1 MSTVVKHVEFLLAQW
16 RVNLSSAMAY
26 KASFLTQSL
35 FMILNDI
42 LLLFLWYVLLHNFPD
57 IGGWGMSEIWLM
69 YGLSAGG
76 YGLTAM
82 LFGNVFELSHIIS
95 EGQLDYYL
103 ALPKNVLLHA
113 LASRTQFS
121 AVGDLAFGLVMG
133 YLGCRAVGAS
143 FLLFLC
149 FLLTAALILAAFYV
163 ILGSLA
169 FFLGRSEAIS
179 QQVGQSIVTFGM
191 YPGGIYQG
199 VAKFIVMFVIPA
211 AFMVHLPVELL
222 RSFSLPGLMTVI
234 LATVTSWLLALMV
247 FSSGLKRYESGNQIT
262 MRG

>member
-1 MSTVVKHVEFLLAQW
+1 
-16 RVNLSSAMAY
+16 MAY
-26 KASFLTQSL
+26 KASFLTQTA

-42 LLLFLWYVLLHNFPD
+42 LLLFLWWVLLHSFQD
-57 IGGWGMSEIWLM
+57 IGGWGMDEIWLM

-82 LFGNVFELSHIIS
+82 LFGNVFKLSHIIS

-103 ALPKNVLLHA
+103 ALPKNVLLHT

-121 AVGDLAFGLVMG
+121 AVGDLAFALVLG
-133 YLGCRAVGAS
+133 YLGCRALSANY
-143 FLLFLC
+143 LLFLF
-149 FLLTAALILAAFYV
+149 FLVTAALILAAFYV
-163 ILGSLA
+163 VLGSLA
-169 FFLGRSEAIS
+169 FFFGRSEAIS
-179 QQVGQSIVTFGM
+179 DQVGQSIVTFGM

-199 VAKFIVMFVIPA
+199 IARFIITFVIPA

-222 RSFSLPGLMTVI
+222 RSFSWSGLSGV
-234 LATVTSWLLALMV
+234 LGAALVSWLLATAL
-247 FSSGLKRYESGNQIT
+247 FRAGLRRYESGNQIV